1 MTNNTNDTFKIIIAL
16 CFIVPI
22 LSVANDSVIAAA
34 ASEDIIGATLCNIV
48 ANLTGGIA
56 KSIATVAIFAVGVGL
71 FMGKLNWGT
80 AFVTASG
87 VAVVFGAQKILV
99 WLGSGVISNAT
110 CTSIG

>member
-16 CFIVPI
+16 CFVVPI
-22 LSVANDSVIAAA
+22 LSMANDAAFA
-34 ASEDIIGATLCNIV
+34 SGSEDIIGATLCNIV

-110 CTSIG
+110 CTAVG